1 MANRGE
7 ANSERG
13 TLTNDRGSAAAD
25 RGSIATDQEQ
35 RREVTRESGTA
46 GAARPGAGE
55 VAEGSA
61 RPTTPSASAKRSG
74 RSNRG
79 FASMDPAKQREIASK
94 GGKAAHAKGTAHE
107 WTSEEA
113 REAGRKGG
121 EAVSRDRAHMSQI
134 GREGGEARG
143 NRNRNASA

>member
-1 MANRGE
+1 MAGKSR
-7 ANSERG
+7 
-13 TLTNDRGSAAAD
+13 
-25 RGSIATDQEQ
+25 
-35 RREVTRESGTA
+35 
-46 GAARPGAGE
+46 
-55 VAEGSA
+55 
-61 RPTTPSASAKRSG
+61 
-74 RSNRG
+74 RG
-79 FASMDPAKQREIASK
+79 FASMDPSRQREIASK
-94 GGKAAHAKGTAHE
+94 GGRAAHAKGTAHE